1 MAPRP
6 RQQRKSARGSQR
18 PGPLDAATLFVD
30 FHFPECHLALLAG
43 SVVHGTATAASD
55 LDIVVITPREDV
67 PRWATFR
74 EFGWP
79 IEVFAHTPD
88 SYPASFAADA
98 KKRWPLLPL
107 LCRDGM
113 VLRDRAD
120 MAQRIKDEAQALLD
134 QGPAPLTE
142 EEINERRY
150 TLTWLLE
157 DLEDVSDPV
166 EVLLMAG
173 SVTHCAASF
182 LLAYHRRWLGQ
193 GKWLARELRRFDP
206 ERAEQVTRA
215 VEVLRR
221 AGDKETL
228 VRFGDAALQL
238 VGGRRFEGQ
247 SGSSDG

>member
-1 MAPRP
+1 MPSRP
-6 RQQRKSARGSQR
+6 RQQKRSARSSHR
-18 PGPLDAATLFVD
+18 PGPLDAALLFVD
-30 FHFPECHLALLAG
+30 FYFPECDLAMLAG
-43 SVVHGTATAASD
+43 SAVHGTATAASD

-79 IEVFAHTPD
+79 IEVFAHTLD
-88 SYPASFAADA
+88 SYPAAFAAGA

-120 MAQRIKDEAQALLD
+120 LALRIKDEAQTLLD
-134 QGPAPLTE
+134 QGPAPLSE
-142 EEINERRY
+142 EEINKRRF

-157 DLEDVSDPV
+157 DLEGVSDPV

-173 SVTHCAASF
+173 SVTHRAATF
-182 LLAYHRRWLGQ
+182 LLEYHRRWLGH

-206 ERAEQVTRA
+206 ERAEQLTQA
-215 VEVLRR
+215 VEALRR
-221 AGDKETL
+221 DGDKEPL
-228 VRFGDAALQL
+228 VRFGDAVLQL

-247 SGSSDG
+247 SGSGE